1 MELRPMA
8 NPTIALHGAAEVF
21 DLKAE
26 RFVAVRSGEAL
37 TVTSPI
43 RTQRTPESVRVQ
55 LNDHG
60 QFRMTDTA
68 GIEIRFV
75 SDGPVTLTLSANHD
89 WPARALSLFHGDM
102 KMSNLPVALS
112 TEPTTVTLKR
122 AERLQRVL
130 DRLEE
135 GGESAA
141 YARRLNWTFSPYV
154 TRLRLPWEGG
164 PITIHNVEVEAG
176 VSCRAPHADELPRKC
191 MISYGTSITHGAI
204 ASQPELTYPALTAYH
219 LGVDHINLGSGG
231 SAHCEN
237 AMADYIAGR
246 DDWDF
251 ATLAL
256 SVNMQAFEQAEYR
269 SRLSYMVKTVAA
281 AHPTKPVFAI
291 TLWPYFRDLGVADG
305 GTSPGD
311 IKSPAEE
318 EQKALRMR
326 QDLRDVVHAAG
337 QANLH
342 LLEGPELFG
351 PMSGLATDL
360 IHPSDLGMIAMAHNL
375 AAAIRPYVS

>member
-1 MELRPMA
+1 MTE
-8 NPTIALHGAAEVF
+8 PTISLHGAAEVF
-21 DLKAE
+21 DLEAE
-26 RFVAVRSGEAL
+26 RFIPVRSNQAL
-37 TVTSPI
+37 TISSPL

-60 QFRMTDTA
+60 QYRMTDPA

-75 SDGPVTLTLSANHD
+75 SDGPVTLTLSTNGD
-89 WPARALSLFHGDM
+89 WPARAMSQFQGDL
-102 KMSNLPVALS
+102 KMGNPPVALNS
-112 TEPTTVTLKR
+112 ELTKVTLQR
-122 AERLQRVL
+122 SQRVQRVIERL
-130 DRLEE
+130 EA
-135 GGESAA
+135 GGESAD
-141 YARRLNWTFSPYV
+141 YAKRLNWTFSPYV
-154 TRLRLPWEGG
+154 TRLRMTWEGG
-164 PITIHNVEVEAG
+164 PITIHKVEVEDG
-176 VSCRAPHADELPRKC
+176 VTCRAPHADELPKRC
-191 MISYGTSITHGAI
+191 MISYGTSITHGAV
-204 ASQPELTYPALTAYH
+204 ATQPELTYPALTAYH

-237 AMADYIAGR
+237 AMADYIASR

-256 SVNMQAFEQAEYR
+256 SVNMQSFEQAEYR
-269 SRLSYMVKTVAA
+269 SRLCYMVKTVAE
-281 AHPTKPVFAI
+281 AHPAKPVFAI

-305 GTSPGD
+305 GTSPSD

-326 QDLRDVVHAAG
+326 QDLRDAVEAAEL
-337 QANLH
+337 ANLH

-375 AAAIRPYVS
+375 AAAIKSYLS